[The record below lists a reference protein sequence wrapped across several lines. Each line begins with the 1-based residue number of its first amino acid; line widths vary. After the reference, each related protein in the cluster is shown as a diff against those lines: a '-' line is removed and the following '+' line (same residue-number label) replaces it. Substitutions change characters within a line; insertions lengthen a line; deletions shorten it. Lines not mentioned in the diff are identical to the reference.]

1 MVAMATE
8 SRKRTVEDTDSGSAK
23 KAKKK
28 SSSHYDCEVTC
39 LDGSKLNLTVNKS
52 GKGEVLFMKIIE
64 DLSITEKE
72 YMGLLFNDDKGVK
85 VWLDIHKDMK
95 HQLKDAKPNFELRV
109 KFYEPEPTR
118 LQDEYMRYLLYL
130 QLREDITMGRLV
142 CSDNIYVT
150 LGAYTAQAELGDF
163 HLSEHDHNYL
173 DDYDF
178 APEKSATM
186 NKNIHELHKEHRG
199 QTPAQAELNFLEVA
213 KKIPLYGVDIHHAH
227 DVEGPVDIGMAALGI
242 NIYRNDQREC
252 LFKWQS
258 VDAILY
264 NRRKFTVKLKE
275 PLENDHNKENKP
287 NLTYIYYSD
296 SAKECKQCYKSAVEY
311 HTFFRLTRPDA
322 PRKKADKLKLGS
334 SFRYSDRTLYQL
346 RHKPSF
352 NDSNVSDTSFNRTP
366 SKRRPKPDL
375 KEVSEEESPMQYEE
389 IEMDESNPDDDK
401 YDPKEWEVVEKTLPD
416 GTKKRY
422 RRRVIIVKPN
432 KNKNDIPMVEETP
445 LGHELIPIDES
456 NPEDEKY
463 NPKDWVIVEKTLP
476 DGTKK
481 RYRQRRPGG
490 NVPMVE
496 EGPVYYQEEKVD
508 ENNPEDD
515 KHDPEEWATVE
526 KKLPD
531 GTKKKYRRRIITV
544 TRKGED
550 DPMNDQVTI
559 PFKEVEIDERN
570 PEDEKYD
577 PKEWETIE
585 KKTPRGKKKRLRRK
599 KIHIVNV
606 VARRPLED
614 GKPDNSSVT
623 VVESPF
629 DYEEVELTEAN
640 PNDENFDPELFE
652 VVEKPQPDGTKKRFR
667 RRIIILTKPKLSDD
681 KKDVESKDG
690 IIPMIEESPIRYE
703 EVDVDHAH
711 PENDDQFKPQD
722 WDIVETTDPDGNK
735 KKLRRRVIVVTT
747 LKKRKGDND
756 DVPMV
761 EEGPVSYQ
769 EEEVNENNPQD
780 GKYDPEEWATV
791 EKKLPDGT
799 KKKCRRRI
807 ITVTRIGEDDPV
819 NDEDNIPFEEVEID
833 ERNPEDEKYDPKEW
847 ETIEKKTPGGKKKR
861 LRRRKI
867 RIVNVVA
874 RRPLEDDKPDNSSL
888 TVVES
893 PFDHEEVELT
903 ETNPKDEN
911 FDPELFEVVEKPQP
925 DGTKK
930 RFRRRIIVLIKPKLS
945 DDKKDV
951 ESKDG
956 IIPMIEESPIRYE
969 EVDVDHVH
977 PENDDQFK
985 PQDWEIV
992 DKIDPD
998 GNKKKL
1004 RRRVI
1009 VVTTLK
1015 KRKGDNDD
1023 VPMVEE
1029 GPVCYQE
1036 EEVNENNPQDGKYDP
1051 EEWATVEKKLPD
1063 GTKKKYRRRI
1073 ITVTRKGEDDP
1084 MNDQVTIPFEEVEID
1099 ERNPEDEKYDPK
1111 EWETIE
1117 KKTPRGKK
1125 KRLRR
1130 KKIHIVNVVARRPLE
1145 DGKPD
1150 NSSVTV
1156 VESPFDYEEVELT
1169 EANPNDENFDPEL
1182 FEVVEKPQPDGTKKR
1197 FRRRII
1203 ILTKPKLSD
1212 DKKDVESKDGII
1224 PMIEES
1230 PIRYEEVDVDHA
1242 HPENDDQFKSQDWE
1256 IVDKIDPDGNE
1267 KEIRRRVIVVTTL
1280 KKRKGDSDNVPMVEE
1295 GPIEYEEVEID
1306 ESNPEDEKYNPKD
1319 WEVVE
1324 KTLPNGTKKRYRR
1337 RIIVIAVARK
1347 NKPDDV
1353 TSIVD
1358 KAPIQYEEVEID
1370 ESNPEDEKY
1379 DPKDWEVVEKTLP
1392 DGSKKRVRRRI
1403 VVISVIRKNKPKDDD
1418 SVVEEAPIQFE
1429 EVEIDESNPED
1440 EKYDPKD
1447 WEVVEKTLP
1456 DGSKKRVRR
1465 RIVVISVIRKNKP
1478 KDDDSVVEEAP
1489 IQYEEVE
1496 IDESNPEDEKYDPKD
1511 WEVVEKTLPD
1521 GSKKRVRR
1529 RIVVISVIRKNKPK
1543 DDDSVVEEAP
1553 IQYEEVEIDES
1564 NPEDEKYDP
1573 KEWEVVEKTLPDGTK
1588 KKVRRRVVIVLLVAG
1603 KKGKDLPLVEERPV
1617 VYEEMEVDDEEEP
1630 DDNNLDPD
1638 EWEVIEKNLP
1648 NGEKKKYRRR
1658 LVNVILTKKGED
1670 DPMLDEAHIPY
1681 EEIEIDETNPS
1692 DGRYDPE
1699 EYETVETTRPDG
1711 TKRRVV
1717 RKKVVLVKV
1726 TAIKP
1731 KTDDKNAIV
1740 APVMVVETP
1749 FNEEVPIDENDP
1761 QDDKF
1766 NPEDWEVVEKSQ
1778 PDGTKK
1784 RFRRRIIVLTKPK
1797 LSDDK
1802 KDVESKDGIIPM
1814 IEESPIR
1821 YEEVDVDHA
1830 HPENDDQFKPQD
1842 WDIVEKTLPDG
1853 TKKVFR
1859 RRVITV
1865 ATIKK
1870 RNGKADDVMP
1880 KVSEAPIQFEE
1891 VEVDE
1896 SNPEDEKY
1904 DPIDWEIVRRTRPD
1918 GVRIRVRRRVV
1929 SITVVKKPKQPED
1942 QPIVEE
1948 TPLQYEEIEI
1958 DETNPE
1964 DEKYDPKDWE
1974 VVEKTLPDGTKKR
1987 YRRRIIVISIGR
1999 KNKPDDVTPIVNEA
2013 PVQYEEV
2020 EIDESNPEDE
2030 KYDPEDW
2037 EIVEKELPD
2046 GTKKRYRRRIITI
2059 VTTTTTTYIV
2069 HPDGRQEEVS
2079 TETSPVVTVLNG
2091 PDGKS
2096 EKLPDDYVIVSENT
2110 TTTESGLEELDGEV
2124 QLPVLDVNM
2133 DDILTEI
2140 NAMSRSLDD
2149 EGKGVDKP
2157 QKIKEN
2163 DKLKTLDD
2171 EMQKLQLEQ
2180 DEETEEER
2188 RKREEDR
2195 RRRSE
2200 EEKRLGEDLNATIDS
2215 IFTLPEEELAERP
2228 ERPRFQDISFEIPED
2243 HIKVESDD
2251 DLEFVSVAD
2260 AEYIGI
2266 DTDEMIRTASL
2277 LRQKKEDEKKT
2288 KPTAIVKPK
2297 PAKRSATVPNQR
2309 ASTGDIVTPRKLSAG
2324 PKPAR
2329 PLSNVGLDQSDYH
2342 RPHESGS
2349 SQIIYTVTDVSNVEQ
2364 GAGGF
2369 VRAVKAKHEGIATE
2383 EEKSVRRSS
2392 RVSSDGEPPYTPKG
2406 HVPTRTVSFDENDKA
2421 KVIRTKAPPAVA
2433 AKPTVIVP
2441 ATSELPDEEVVFEVN
2456 QIPEESH
2463 PDIEHDIIEPTD
2475 LPQVETQP
2483 VIFRPIEDDVKV
2495 VPVGDEPDIV
2505 ETHVVHIVPQTES
2518 RTIETIHV
2526 FPPDVNTHETESQC
2540 IVTTHTLPTEV
2551 ITKTITIE
2559 GDTENMTPEELQKL
2573 IAEAGGDSESIETS
2587 TYTQVVKTT
2596 TVQKVI
2602 TGQTI
2607 TVTGDGTEEEM
2618 NRMIRNAVESA
2629 NENAGD
2635 DRTIVLTAVQTYE
2648 EEVDDEDEHGDTEI

>member
-903 ETNPKDEN
+903 ETNPK
-911 FDPELFEVVEKPQP
+911 
-925 DGTKK
+925 
-930 RFRRRIIVLIKPKLS
+930 
-945 DDKKDV
+945 
-951 ESKDG
+951 
-956 IIPMIEESPIRYE
+956 
-969 EVDVDHVH
+969 
-977 PENDDQFK
+977 
-985 PQDWEIV
+985 
-992 DKIDPD
+992 
-998 GNKKKL
+998 
-1004 RRRVI
+1004 
-1009 VVTTLK
+1009 
-1015 KRKGDNDD
+1015 
-1023 VPMVEE
+1023 
-1029 GPVCYQE
+1029 
-1036 EEVNENNPQDGKYDP
+1036 
-1051 EEWATVEKKLPD
+1051 
-1063 GTKKKYRRRI
+1063 
-1073 ITVTRKGEDDP
+1073 
-1084 MNDQVTIPFEEVEID
+1084 
-1099 ERNPEDEKYDPK
+1099 
-1111 EWETIE
+1111 
-1117 KKTPRGKK
+1117 
-1125 KRLRR
+1125 
-1130 KKIHIVNVVARRPLE
+1130 
-1145 DGKPD
+1145 
-1150 NSSVTV
+1150 
-1156 VESPFDYEEVELT
+1156 
-1169 EANPNDENFDPEL
+1169 DENFDPEL

-2618 NRMIRNAVESA
+2618 NRDVQLDDNEAVAAMIRNAVESA